1 LTIREALS
9 DEVAYAP
16 SDYMITRRIPYQ
28 IRWKIMHLK
37 LLLND
42 IKDIAEKHDIPAAS
56 ELYQTMRYEA
66 NSYLSELNNKMM
78 RRKRGKDDNSL

>member
-1 LTIREALS
+1 MSIREALS
-9 DEVAYAP
+9 EEVAYAP

-42 IKDIAEKHDIPAAS
+42 IRDIAEKHDLPAAAA
-56 ELYQTMRYEA
+56 LYQTMRDEA

-78 RRKRGKDDNSL
+78 GKKRGKDDNSL